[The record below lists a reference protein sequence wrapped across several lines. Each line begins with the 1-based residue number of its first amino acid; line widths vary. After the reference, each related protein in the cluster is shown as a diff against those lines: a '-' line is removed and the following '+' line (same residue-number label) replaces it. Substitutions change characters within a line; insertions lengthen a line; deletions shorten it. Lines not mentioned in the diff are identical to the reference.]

1 MSNCHPTKE
10 QLEDDYFGLNL
21 SHQQIAEK
29 YGFKTRQVIH
39 RLFKKFD
46 IKSKSKKEVS
56 AMKFAQR
63 VTKPSREELE
73 KLYQSNSILKMSKI
87 LKISRDVLSRWIDE
101 YGIEKTYFKNNI
113 DNKVLE
119 KELYAYS
126 IKELCIKY
134 NVEPNEIKRRVKNI
148 PQKTY
153 ALDELKKIFSL
164 YDINSKYFARQICND
179 DNNVYQSIVDLTENH
194 FLQSDKITERIYR
207 LLNNYKST
215 QKDICRTTKEPLKF
229 YTMSKGYG
237 NSNLKVSKSGFIWT
251 ENFCLGYSKISQD
264 LFWKIYKILPKKYK
278 SKVKFSELNYEVKIK
293 VNKMDYDSGLCD
305 NRYSYIADFIMENK
319 NIEFDGEYW
328 HGFENIKIKDKKRD
342 NYLTNLGYKILRIK
356 ESDYKKDPEKVI
368 KKCIKFLVK

>member
-10 QLEDDYFGLNL
+10 QLEDDYFTLNL

-56 AMKFAQR
+56 AIKFAQR

-119 KELYAYS
+119 KELYAYP

-207 LLNNYKST
+207 LLNNIQPECISNCK
-215 QKDICRTTKEPLKF
+215 KCNIRLKF
-229 YTMSKGYG
+229 YTLESGYG
-237 NSNLKVSKSGFIWT
+237 HSDHKICRDCVTTLSGSSKP
-251 ENFCLGYSKISQD
+251 SQE
-264 LFWKIYKILPKKYK
+264 LFWNLYNQINEIEKLSNCNFSQLNNEKTIYINNKDKIFFNDHKKLNKRRYHIDFMYK
-278 SKVKFSELNYEVKIK
+278 NKI
-293 VNKMDYDSGLCD
+293 
-305 NRYSYIADFIMENK
+305 
-319 NIEFDGEYW
+319 IEYNGDYW
-328 HGFENIKIKDKKRD
+328 HQDKEKEIIKNKFLKKKGFKVLHIMD
-342 NYLTNLGYKILRIK
+342 
-356 ESDYKKDPEKVI
+356 SDYKKDPEKVI
-368 KKCIKFLVK
+368 RKCIKFLVK